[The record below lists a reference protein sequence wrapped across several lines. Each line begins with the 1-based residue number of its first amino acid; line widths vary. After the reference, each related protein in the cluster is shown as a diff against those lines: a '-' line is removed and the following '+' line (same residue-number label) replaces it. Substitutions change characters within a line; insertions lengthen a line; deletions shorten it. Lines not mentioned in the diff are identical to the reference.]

1 MKLSTALSA
10 AEGIGGPGG
19 TQRRK
24 LRSELSYPKNLEIFN
39 NSIFGGN
46 DARNF
51 REETRRYGKICIEIA
66 MLL

>member
-1 MKLSTALSA
+1 MKLSTALSV

-24 LRSELSYPKNLEIFN
+24 LRSDLSYPKNLEIFN

-51 REETRRYGKICIEIA
+51 RQVTRKCAKICIEIA